1 MSSLSV
7 KHLLFKVSPK
17 KILLLTETYFKDLQ
31 LFLMINCKVLGDPRA
46 GSQDILSGLD
56 AGLPLSTSGTY
67 NKQQQQ

>member
-1 MSSLSV
+1 M
-7 KHLLFKVSPK
+7 F
-17 KILLLTETYFKDLQ
+17 
-31 LFLMINCKVLGDPRA
+31 NCKVLGDPRA